1 MIRVSLTA
9 LFAAGCLIAQPSGL
23 DGFRLGENKS
33 EVARLLGAPKLISPF
48 GAEFE
53 GWQFQIGET
62 EEGAFSHHAVFRKS
76 DGKLISLARD
86 YPEPIAVDSLFPPA
100 ESVTFSGPGN
110 WNVRVHPLGPHRYL
124 LAMGVSRS
132 GEKTTQIVLLDDTAL
147 RAFYPWLFEKLAH

>member
-1 MIRVSLTA
+1 MIPVSLA
-9 LFAAGCLIAQPSGL
+9 VLFAAVCLIAQPSGL
-23 DGFRLGENKS
+23 DGFLLGEDKS

-48 GAEFE
+48 GTEFE

-62 EEGAFSHHAVFRKS
+62 EEREFSHHLVFRKS

-100 ESVTFSGPGN
+100 ESFTFSGPGN

-124 LAMGVSRS
+124 LATGVSRS
-132 GEKTTQIVLLDDTAL
+132 GQTTQIVLLDDTAL
-147 RAFYPWLFEKLAH
+147 SAFYPWLFDKLAH